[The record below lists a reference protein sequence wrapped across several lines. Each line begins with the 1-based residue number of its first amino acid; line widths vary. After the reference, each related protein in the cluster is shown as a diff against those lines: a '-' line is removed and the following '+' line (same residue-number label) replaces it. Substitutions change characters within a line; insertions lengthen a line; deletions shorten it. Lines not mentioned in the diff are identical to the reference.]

1 MGRVSVKIFASTSP
15 MRVCRWS
22 LRLAPGTGAP
32 AATRPALKMSRRGGA
47 ITPAESWQEGA
58 SFGTP
63 PTNTPSYVARS
74 EPSRASRLTG
84 RNLDGDF
91 ASQANGSE
99 SGPGSKKTQSVTSSK
114 RNVPKKKVAWEDD
127 SSDESPDEWEFAER
141 GPLAKLRLKNQGETA
156 KERAALGFYV
166 DEAEYGDEYDFSDV
180 AMWKKPIGNDPDFIG
195 PESYPRRMRDS
206 HGYYIWFVMF
216 FASMVVGWNGIGNG
230 KPEHLWHLRDHAGNL
245 CGLGAMKKQPHLW
258 HPFAHDDPS
267 STEMHPGVG
276 VCVDRCPHAGDWV
289 CVADSAQ
296 DEGKKRGSGR
306 RLLGFAVEGSWGGSI
321 DERTTGI
328 YGRPPRRA
336 LRSVQSA
343 REEVTG
349 ESPTRNT
356 NRPLPTRVTRGR
368 ALLANAAKPEPNAT
382 ACENGA
388 WTAVYLDYATTFNAC
403 VPAVDQSNSTHSP
416 AAKDRA
422 IKEAHAVVDTPERT
436 FSNLLSDIYI
446 ARWCILVAVVIT
458 TLISYGM
465 LMALENGAAA
475 FTTLAFTS
483 AIILQLVIA
492 AALGAQAI
500 GQDVPV
506 VGNAVITNVD
516 TRMGPASV
524 IMTWILPVI
533 GACFAASA
541 AAMIWYYVTNR
552 KALAVATLFLDQSSV
567 VLQLTGLNFSIPLLT
582 FVPLCGVT
590 AWLASG
596 VLSLSAMASEWHHS
610 GDPDAEGWHWV
621 YRGATVFHAWFCLWC
636 LSFFVFFVRF
646 IVSSHVNTWYWAREP
661 REEALLDA
669 SLSWAVGRCLSYH
682 AGSLALLGVYTAA
695 YTPLRAYVRL
705 RNWIIGRKPSP
716 DSNALMFRG
725 GAVCQIALHGTSL
738 RRGASWQL
746 HLKMRND
753 EVVRQC
759 LGAAGSALLAGL
771 ITAASISAVIA
782 TCLTHV
788 MPDADEVNVGLVPAA
803 VSAAMSAAIYVTFFT
818 SYAEAIETILQC
830 FCEDMERNDGTPLR
844 QYYMP
849 ESLKKLIFEEVK
861 GQVMPSETDAD
872 DKFELE
878 MKEAR
883 KHRREA
889 KRERRRVRESQAG
902 SRSGGG
908 ASSMSGSY
916 T

>member
-1 MGRVSVKIFASTSP
+1 MVVAP
-15 MRVCRWS
+15 
-22 LRLAPGTGAP
+22 LARAQAPP
-32 AATRPALKMSRRGGA
+32 AAARPALKMSRRGGA
-47 ITPAESWQEGA
+47 VTPAESWQEGA

-91 ASQANGSE
+91 ASQANSHS

-245 CGLGAMKKQPHLW
+245 CGLGEMKQQPHLW

-276 VCVDRCPHAGDWV
+276 VCVDECPHAGDWV
-289 CVADSAQ
+289 CVKDSAQ
-296 DEGKKRGSGR
+296 DEGKKRGSKGR
-306 RLLGFAVEGSWGGSI
+306 RLLGLFAAVEGSWVHGSMI
-321 DERTTGI
+321 DKGRTTGI
-328 YGRPPRRA
+328 YGHKSPRRA
-336 LRSVQSA
+336 LRSVHQSSP
-343 REEVTG
+343 REKVTG
-349 ESPTRNT
+349 ESPTPNT
-356 NRPLPTRVTRGR
+356 NGPLPTRVSVTRGR
-368 ALLANAAKPEPNAT
+368 SLLANATKAKPNAT

-388 WTAVYLDYATTFNAC
+388 WTAVYLDYAPTFNAC
-403 VPAVDQSNSTHSP
+403 VPAADQSNSTHSP

-436 FSNLLSDIYI
+436 FSNLLSDVYI

-475 FTTLAFTS
+475 FTALAFTS

-500 GQDVPV
+500 GQDAPV
-506 VGNAVITNVD
+506 VGTAVITNVD

-524 IMTWILPVI
+524 ITTWILPVI

-541 AAMIWYYVTNR
+541 AGMIWYYVTS
-552 KALAVATLFLDQSSV
+552 KKSLALATLFLDQSSV

-661 REEALLDA
+661 REEALLDT

-695 YTPLRAYVRL
+695 YAPLRAYVRL
-705 RNWIIGRKPSP
+705 RNWITRRKPSP

-771 ITAASISAVIA
+771 ITAASISAVIT

-883 KHRREA
+883 KTRREA

-902 SRSGGG
+902 SQSGGG

>member
-1 MGRVSVKIFASTSP
+1 M
-15 MRVCRWS
+15 
-22 LRLAPGTGAP
+22 
-32 AATRPALKMSRRGGA
+32 
-47 ITPAESWQEGA
+47 
-58 SFGTP
+58 
-63 PTNTPSYVARS
+63 
-74 EPSRASRLTG
+74 
-84 RNLDGDF
+84 
-91 ASQANGSE
+91 
-99 SGPGSKKTQSVTSSK
+99 
-114 RNVPKKKVAWEDD
+114 
-127 SSDESPDEWEFAER
+127 
-141 GPLAKLRLKNQGETA
+141 
-156 KERAALGFYV
+156 
-166 DEAEYGDEYDFSDV
+166 
-180 AMWKKPIGNDPDFIG
+180 
-195 PESYPRRMRDS
+195 
-206 HGYYIWFVMF
+206 
-216 FASMVVGWNGIGNG
+216 
-230 KPEHLWHLRDHAGNL
+230 
-245 CGLGAMKKQPHLW
+245 
-258 HPFAHDDPS
+258 
-267 STEMHPGVG
+267 
-276 VCVDRCPHAGDWV
+276 
-289 CVADSAQ
+289 
-296 DEGKKRGSGR
+296 
-306 RLLGFAVEGSWGGSI
+306 
-321 DERTTGI
+321 
-328 YGRPPRRA
+328 
-336 LRSVQSA
+336 
-343 REEVTG
+343 
-349 ESPTRNT
+349 
-356 NRPLPTRVTRGR
+356 
-368 ALLANAAKPEPNAT
+368 
-382 ACENGA
+382 
-388 WTAVYLDYATTFNAC
+388 
-403 VPAVDQSNSTHSP
+403 
-416 AAKDRA
+416 
-422 IKEAHAVVDTPERT
+422 
-436 FSNLLSDIYI
+436 YI

-465 LMALENGAAA
+465 LMVLENGAAA
-475 FTTLAFTS
+475 FTALAFS
-483 AIILQLVIA
+483 EAIILQLTIA

-500 GQDVPV
+500 GQDAPAVDD
-506 VGNAVITNVD
+506 AVITNVD

-524 IMTWILPVI
+524 ITTWILPVI

-541 AAMIWYYVTNR
+541 AGMIWYYVTN
-552 KALAVATLFLDQSSV
+552 KKSLALATLFLDQSSV

-661 REEALLDA
+661 REEALLDT

-682 AGSLALLGVYTAA
+682 AGSLALLGVYATAYA
-695 YTPLRAYVRL
+695 PLRAYVRL
-705 RNWIIGRKPSP
+705 RNWITRRKPSP
-716 DSNALMFRG
+716 DSTALMYRG

-771 ITAASISAVIA
+771 ITAASISAVIT